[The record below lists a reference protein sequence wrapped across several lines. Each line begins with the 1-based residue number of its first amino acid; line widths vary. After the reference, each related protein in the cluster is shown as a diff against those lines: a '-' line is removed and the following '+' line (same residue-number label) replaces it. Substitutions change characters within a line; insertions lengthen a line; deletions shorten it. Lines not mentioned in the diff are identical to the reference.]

1 MIHTAIVLQGLL
13 LTVDSK
19 LALDSANALMIQSN
33 HKGVPGKLKR
43 VPFFVQK
50 SNSEATAQYET
61 LTF

>member
-1 MIHTAIVLQGLL
+1 MIHTAIVLLGLL

-50 SNSEATAQYET
+50 SNSKATA
-61 LTF
+61 